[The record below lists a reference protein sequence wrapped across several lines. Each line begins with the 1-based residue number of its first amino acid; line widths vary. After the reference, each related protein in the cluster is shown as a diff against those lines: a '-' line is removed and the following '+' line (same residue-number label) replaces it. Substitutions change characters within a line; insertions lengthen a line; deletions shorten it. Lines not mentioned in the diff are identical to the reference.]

1 MQIISS
7 FPVQF
12 ELGFLFLATKHM
24 PLVMLSVEAA
34 FSTWAP
40 LLCSLNLDLLGEE
53 QFQMGNK
60 TLAKR
65 KLKELNEHPSV
76 DFILIVLVQFNLVL
90 KASSC
95 GSCILTCPNIGLS

>member
-1 MQIISS
+1 MQFISS

-34 FSTWAP
+34 WAP
-40 LLCSLNLDLLGEE
+40 LLCSLNLDLLREE

-65 KLKELNEHPSV
+65 KLKELNEHPSE
-76 DFILIVLVQFNLVL
+76 DFIPIVLVQFNLVL
-90 KASSC
+90 KALNC